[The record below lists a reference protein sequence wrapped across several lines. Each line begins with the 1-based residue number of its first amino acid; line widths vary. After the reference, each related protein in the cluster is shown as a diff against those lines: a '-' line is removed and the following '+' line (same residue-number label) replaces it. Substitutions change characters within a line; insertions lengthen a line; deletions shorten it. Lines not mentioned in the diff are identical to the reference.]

1 MRLSEQQIRY
11 LRGRASQSVEYS
23 GYLFIQRDNTCF
35 HIVVQ
40 SNKRCTYR
48 WSFLMRLRF
57 FYDLIKHRR
66 RRVFTVV
73 VHTHPTND
81 STPSK
86 ADLDAAA
93 ARKHLIVSRSGYTYF
108 QVNKQ
113 GGVLW
118 TTERF

>member
-1 MRLSEQQIRY
+1 
-11 LRGRASQSVEYS
+11 
-23 GYLFIQRDNTCF
+23 
-35 HIVVQ
+35 
-40 SNKRCTYR
+40 
-48 WSFLMRLRF
+48 MRLRF